1 MRCNSDKEIKSLQEE
16 NLKEASKIIDQ
27 LDLLR
32 KENDETLEAK
42 NNVIEQQNKSIDSLK
57 KKLSE
62 VKTKKETLNMNYED
76 ETSKMRIEI
85 KSLEDIKAETD
96 DKIESLNWKKNEME
110 KTT

>member
-76 ETSKMRIEI
+76 ETSKIRIEI
-85 KSLEDIKAETD
+85 KSLEDFKAETD

>member
-27 LDLLR
+27 LDVLR

-57 KKLSE
+57 KNLSE
-62 VKTKKETLNMNYED
+62 VKTEKETLKMNYED

-96 DKIESLNWKKNEME
+96 DKIESLN
-110 KTT
+110 